1 MSVIGGVIAND
12 VDEGHSRAS
21 GVVQIR
27 KTVSKTGAE
36 VQQRTSRFAG
46 HACVSVCRAGNDAF
60 EQTQHAAHAV
70 LLVERCDEVHFRRA
84 GIGETDFHTASNQGL
99 QQTFRTVH
107 V

>member
-27 KTVSKTGAE
+27 KTISKTGSE

-46 HACVSVCRAGNDAF
+46 HACVSVCCASDDPF

-70 LLVERCDEVHFRRA
+70 LLVERRYEVHFGRA
-84 GIGETDFHTASNQGL
+84 GIRETDLDTASNQGL